1 MTKPDNA
8 DTPTTRTF
16 TRTEGLNLLMEVCP
30 LPVTGLTN
38 HALVAAALSAAVV
51 DNGQRWQ
58 YEDVLAAAVAFND
71 VDVERIFRDY
81 HPDAYTD

>member
-1 MTKPDNA
+1 MTAPDNA
-8 DTPTTRTF
+8 SGPQARTF
-16 TRTEGLNLLMEVCP
+16 TRSEGLELLMEVCP
-30 LPVTGLTN
+30 LPVTGLSN
-38 HALVAAALSAAVV
+38 ASLIAAALAAAVV
-51 DNGQRWQ
+51 DDNQRWN